1 MKKFLPLCTALML
14 AISAAMLGVSAYDY
28 DPAYP
33 AESFESSISDG
44 IFLCDFLEIWEK
56 TEADKNAVLKEG
68 QTLRITTIG

>member
-44 IFLCDFLEIWEK
+44 IFYVTFLKYGKRPKPTK
-56 TEADKNAVLKEG
+56 TPF
-68 QTLRITTIG
+68 